1 MIDRPRPRL
10 APALV
15 IACTLLAEP
24 GAAPAFEVAE
34 VQGPER
40 QSATSAGRLPGAA
53 ALRGEPVRARC
64 WQEGVK
70 VLDESGFTHADIGP
84 ALREEA
90 VALHRGRS
98 ETVLLPLRNG
108 FCSLTAE

>member
-1 MIDRPRPRL
+1 MIDRPQSRL

-24 GAAPAFEVAE
+24 GAVSAFEMAE
-34 VQGPER
+34 VQGPEWP
-40 QSATSAGRLPGAA
+40 STTSAGRLPETA

-70 VLDESGFTHADIGP
+70 VVDESGFTHADIGP
-84 ALREEA
+84 TLRGEA
-90 VALHRGRS
+90 ITLHRGRR